1 MKKLGKRT
9 TGSFDI
15 STTYGSCY
23 CFSKSMYYY
32 WGERLENN
40 M

>member
-9 TGSFDI
+9 TGSFN
-15 STTYGSCY
+15 SVTTYGVCG
-23 CFSKSMYYY
+23 CFSQDMYYY

-40 M
+40 L